1 MRDVTFIRPAST
13 MTRSWVAAFEVGG
26 YQSTVDRH
34 DQSDPELVER
44 ARAGDLD
51 AFSVLTERYQDF
63 GFRVALAVTGNPADA
78 EDATQEGFVRAFRA
92 LDRFREGAPFR
103 PWLLKIVLN
112 EARGRRRYR
121 VRSDALGR
129 RIGGLPEEFDV
140 DPMDHVLIQER
151 SEAMAAA
158 LRLLQPDHRVVI
170 YLRYFLDLSEDEM
183 AIALDRP
190 RGTVKS
196 RLSRAMSQL
205 RIVVSERPE
214 LVL

>member
-1 MRDVTFIRPAST
+1 
-13 MTRSWVAAFEVGG
+13 
-26 YQSTVDRH
+26 VDLH
-34 DQSDPELVER
+34 DQPDPELVER

-51 AFSVLTERYQDF
+51 AFSVLTERHQDF
-63 GFRVALAVTGNPADA
+63 GFRVALAVTGNAADA

-92 LDRFREGAPFR
+92 LDRFRQGAPFR

-112 EARGRRRYR
+112 EARGRRRSR

-129 RIGGLPEEFDV
+129 RIGGLPEDFDV
-140 DPMDHVLIQER
+140 DPMDHVLMQER

-158 LRLLQPDHRVVI
+158 LRQLQPDHRVVI

-183 AIALDRP
+183 AVALDRP

-196 RLSRAMSQL
+196 RLSRAMGQL
-205 RIVVSERPE
+205 RIVVADRPE
-214 LVL
+214 LVR